1 MVSKEEETFNEEKE
15 EFAAPRS
22 LFMESTEEASGEE
35 VIKEEPTRMASMP
48 EEETAEEEPAEI
60 KEEESVVE
68 EEEKPR
74 EEIAKDYVTREQ
86 IEADFDKLMASINKI
101 DEKLDRLQSKTYFQE

>member
-1 MVSKEEETFNEEKE
+1 MTI
-15 EFAAPRS
+15 
-22 LFMESTEEASGEE
+22 
-35 VIKEEPTRMASMP
+35 VILPLGFLIRNLLSEQKRLDILVNKT
-48 EEETAEEEPAEI
+48 
-60 KEEESVVE
+60 
-68 EEEKPR
+68 R